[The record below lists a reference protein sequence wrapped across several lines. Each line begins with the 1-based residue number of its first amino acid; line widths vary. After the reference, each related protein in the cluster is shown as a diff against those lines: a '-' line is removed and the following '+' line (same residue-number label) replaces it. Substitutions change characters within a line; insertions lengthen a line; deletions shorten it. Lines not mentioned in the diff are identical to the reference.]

1 MKQYKLYLFDL
12 DGTLLDS
19 DKMIIETFRELYKIY
34 RPDFHPDDSHILQ
47 FSGPQIRESLAK
59 EFPNE
64 DLEKM
69 LSEYKN
75 RSKKF
80 YIQYVKLFP
89 GARKLIET
97 LNSKG
102 IKYGIITNKHRY
114 ATVYTY
120 ELLDLEKFNIY
131 SVCADDVEN
140 LKPHPEGIY
149 RAMKDFDVSDKKDV
163 IYIGDGLFDYLTAK
177 NAGVDFGFVSWS
189 PRYNKEMKIDAKI
202 DDFREIAEEIK

>member
-69 LSEYKN
+69 LSEYQP
-75 RSKKF
+75 
-80 YIQYVKLFP
+80 YL
-89 GARKLIET
+89 
-97 LNSKG
+97 
-102 IKYGIITNKHRY
+102 RY
-114 ATVYTY
+114 Q
-120 ELLDLEKFNIY
+120 LQPLQ
-131 SVCADDVEN
+131 
-140 LKPHPEGIY
+140 
-149 RAMKDFDVSDKKDV
+149 MQ
-163 IYIGDGLFDYLTAK
+163 
-177 NAGVDFGFVSWS
+177 
-189 PRYNKEMKIDAKI
+189 
-202 DDFREIAEEIK
+202 

>member
-89 GARKLIET
+89 GVRELIET

-114 ATVYTY
+114 ATIYTY
-120 ELLDLEKFNIY
+120 ELLDLKKFNIY

-189 PRYNKEMKIDAKI
+189 PRYDKEMKIDAKI
-202 DDFREIAEEIK
+202 DDFGEIAEEIK

>member
-1 MKQYKLYLFDL
+1 MKRYKLYLFDL

-80 YIQYVKLFP
+80 YIKYVRLFP
-89 GARKLIET
+89 GARELIET

-120 ELLDLEKFNIY
+120 ELLDLKKFNIY

-140 LKPHPEGIY
+140 LKPNPEGIY